1 MRIFLTSRVAFPDG
15 PRARARLWGRS
26 SSTPTTASL
35 PRDITEHQQG
45 RPTALTTDASLKTTT
60 ASEYSMPRSTPSLL
74 PMGYEEDDYTS
85 TMREATLREL
95 LARAENAR
103 KSSQQQELSGSQ
115 AGSKTVLQEAN
126 DAVFGPRQH
135 YYGHPRENYKR
146 ISDLWSVIVGTTI
159 TPEQTGLMMIALK
172 ISRLMETPGH
182 RDSYV
187 DIAGYAEATARAVGL
202 DD

>member
-1 MRIFLTSRVAFPDG
+1 M
-15 PRARARLWGRS
+15 
-26 SSTPTTASL
+26 
-35 PRDITEHQQG
+35 
-45 RPTALTTDASLKTTT
+45 TTDASSKTTT
-60 ASEYSMPRSTPSLL
+60 ASEYSMPRSTQSQL
-74 PMGYEEDDYTS
+74 PMGYEGGDSISIMEQ
-85 TMREATLREL
+85 MTLKEL
-95 LARAENAR
+95 RDRVANAP
-103 KSSQQQELSGSQ
+103 KSSPQQESNGLQ

-202 DD
+202 DE